1 MVKKLVMLEALSQYR
16 MRYVFEVEDDI
27 DHACD
32 EYIMQES
39 EANLKEFSQLHLE
52 PTIILSHREITKE
65 DYLRMFDEDNHYL
78 KSWDDENKMTF
89 VNVINYSK
97 DVDEVPQPLA
107 SYYGEGVED
116 ALWSILK
123 NEYGPITADQL
134 DKIIKD
140 MK

>member
-1 MVKKLVMLEALSQYR
+1 MFKKLVMLEALSQYR

-65 DYLRMFDEDNHYL
+65 DYLRMFDEDNDYL
-78 KSWDDENKMTF
+78 QTWTEDKKLNFINK
-89 VNVINYSK
+89 INY
-97 DVDEVPQPLA
+97 EENN
-107 SYYGEGVED
+107 G
-116 ALWSILK
+116 
-123 NEYGPITADQL
+123 
-134 DKIIKD
+134 
-140 MK
+140 

>member
-1 MVKKLVMLEALSQYR
+1 
-16 MRYVFEVEDDI
+16 
-27 DHACD
+27 
-32 EYIMQES
+32 
-39 EANLKEFSQLHLE
+39 
-52 PTIILSHREITKE
+52 
-65 DYLRMFDEDNHYL
+65 
-78 KSWDDENKMTF
+78 MTF

-97 DVDEVPQPLA
+97 DDDEVPQPLA